1 MTQQTQPGKAPI
13 LLPLAL
19 IALGA
24 ALIAIAVLVPFYSED
39 ELVKASLGERITL
52 VSPAQSAGQ
61 DAPGIDQEF
70 PAQVIDR
77 CSVGDGSP
85 KAAVLSA
92 KATIRTYVTV
102 EEPSTENTVTYQ
114 AGTSVL
120 VSEVKARGDGQPKT
134 LTPVALQRPAPG
146 APEPKLPWSDG
157 QCDNGLLLATV
168 DRVTVG
174 RHNGL
179 PVAKGLSEVQV
190 EPEQQARLLPNR
202 SGQQYRFPF
211 DTSSKGQYQYFDLTT
226 GSAFPATYV
235 ENTEISD
242 IKTLHFRVDIPETDL
257 ALVNAPAGVDE
268 GKLTLPPGT
277 ALTKPLDWWNIPNV
291 SGKQDQTMHRFY
303 KNGVDLYV
311 DPDSGVIVRERQDM
325 HQYFAM
331 PFSARE
337 AASPDLKAFT
347 LTIFSGVFDY
357 DPQTVEATVK
367 QAKSYRDDIALLG
380 RTIPIGSA
388 VLGLVLLAGGGVIYY
403 RLTR

>member
-1 MTQQTQPGKAPI
+1 MTQPQPGKAQN

-19 IALGA
+19 IAFGA
-24 ALIAIAVLVPFYSED
+24 ALLAIAVLVPLYSED
-39 ELVKASLGERITL
+39 ELVKASLSDRITL
-52 VSPAQSAGQ
+52 VSPAQSTGE
-61 DAPGIDQEF
+61 DGPGLSQEF

-77 CSVGDGSP
+77 CSVSSDAA
-85 KAAVLSA
+85 KAAVLQA

-102 EEPSTENTVTYQ
+102 EEPSTDSTVTYQ

-120 VSEVKARGDGQPKT
+120 VSEVKSQGDGQPKT
-134 LTPVALQRPAPG
+134 LVPTALQRSASGAPAP
-146 APEPKLPWSDG
+146 KTPWSDG

-179 PVAKGLSEVQV
+179 PTAKGLSEVQV
-190 EPEQQARLLPNR
+190 EPEQQAHLLPNR

-211 DTSSKGQYQYFDLTT
+211 DTSSKGKYQYFDVTT
-226 GSAFPATYV
+226 GTSFPVTYV

-242 IKTLHFRVDIPETDL
+242 IKTLHFHVDVPETDL
-257 ALVNAPAGVDE
+257 ALVNMPVGYDE
-268 GKLTLPPGT
+268 KEWTAPPGT
-277 ALTKPLDWWNIPNV
+277 TLTKPLNWWNIPN
-291 SGKQDQTMHRFY
+291 SPGGQDQTMHRFY
-303 KNGVDLYV
+303 RNGIDLYV
-311 DPDSGVIVRERQDM
+311 DPESGVIVRERQDLR
-325 HQYFAM
+325 QYFAE

-337 AASPDLKAFT
+337 AASPDLRNFT
-347 LTIFSGVFDY
+347 LTILSGVFDY
-357 DPQTVEATVK
+357 NQQTIEATVK
-367 QAKSYRDDIALLG
+367 QAKSYQDDIALYG

>member
-1 MTQQTQPGKAPI
+1 MTQTQPGKAST

-24 ALIAIAVLVPFYSED
+24 ALLAIAVLVPCYAED
-39 ELVKASLGERITL
+39 ELVKASLSDRITL
-52 VSPAQSAGQ
+52 VSPAQSTGQ

-77 CSVGDGSP
+77 CSFAEAAP
-85 KAAVLSA
+85 KAAVLQA

-102 EEPSTENTVTYQ
+102 EEPSSSDAVTYQ

-120 VSEVKARGDGQPKT
+120 VSEIKAQGDGQPKT
-134 LTPVALQRPAPG
+134 LTPAALPRPAAG
-146 APEPKLPWSDG
+146 AQPPKDPWSDG
-157 QCDNGLLLATV
+157 QCENGLLLATV

-179 PVAKGLSEVQV
+179 PTAKGLSEVQV

-211 DTSSKGQYQYFDLTT
+211 DTSSKGKYDYFDLIT
-226 GSAFPATYV
+226 GMSFPVTYV
-235 ENTEISD
+235 ESTEISD
-242 IKTLHFRVDIPETDL
+242 IKTLHFHVDVPETDL
-257 ALVNAPAGVDE
+257 ALVSMPPGVDE
-268 GKLTLPPGT
+268 KTWTAPPGT
-277 ALTKPLDWWNIPNV
+277 ALTKPLDWWNVPNT

-303 KNGVDLYV
+303 KNGVDLYI
-311 DPDSGVIVRERQDM
+311 DPESGVIVRERQDLRE
-325 HQYFAM
+325 YFAE
-331 PFSARE
+331 PVSVRD
-337 AASPDLKAFT
+337 AASVDLKSFG

-357 DPQTVEATVK
+357 DPQTVEATAK
-367 QAKSYRDDIALLG
+367 QAKSYRDDIALFG
-380 RTIPIGSA
+380 QTIPIASA